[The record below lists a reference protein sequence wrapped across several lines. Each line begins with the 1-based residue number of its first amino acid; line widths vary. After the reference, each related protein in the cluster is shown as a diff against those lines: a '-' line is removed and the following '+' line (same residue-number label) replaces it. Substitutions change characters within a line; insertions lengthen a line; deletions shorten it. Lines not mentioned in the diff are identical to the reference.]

1 MLLSFRQ
8 RIIFF
13 ICISVFGMA
22 VAGLAGGFILTKF
35 DYTSA
40 AMRIAA
46 VLQSL
51 LQMIIPAIATAM
63 IVTRRPATFLAIDR
77 RIDLTTLLL
86 SVLALVAA
94 TPLMNALITF
104 NNGLTLPDSMKEIED
119 AIREMETRANESI
132 TLLQGTHT
140 IGNLIM
146 NILIIGILAGF
157 GEELF
162 FRGTFM
168 RLLTTGRVNRHVA
181 IWTVAIIFSAMH
193 LQFFGFIPRTLLGAF
208 FGYLL
213 AWSRCLWIPII
224 VHATNNIIYVVNQY
238 IYADIAEDATP
249 LDSIGINGDYTGL
262 IVSVIITT
270 ILFTAIYRRRV
281 TDRQNS

>member
-8 RIIFF
+8 RLIFF
-13 ICISVFGMA
+13 ICISVFGLA
-22 VAGLAGGFILTKF
+22 VAGLASGFILAKF
-35 DYTSA
+35 DSSTA

-46 VLQSL
+46 VLQNL

-77 RIDLTTLLL
+77 RIDLHTLLL
-86 SVLALVAA
+86 AVLALVAA
-94 TPLMNALITF
+94 TPLMNALISF
-104 NNGLTLPDSMKEIED
+104 NNGLTLPDSMKGIEN
-119 AIREMETRANESI
+119 AIRDMEMRANESI
-132 TLLQGTHT
+132 TMLQGAHT
-140 IGNLIM
+140 AGNLIM

-181 IWTVAIIFSAMH
+181 IWTVAIVFSAMH
-193 LQFFGFIPRTLLGAF
+193 LQFFGFLPRTLLGAF

-224 VHATNNIIYVVNQY
+224 VHATNNIIYVVNHY
-238 IYADIAEDATP
+238 IYADAPDGATP
-249 LDSIGINGDYTGL
+249 LDSIGSTGDFP
-262 IVSVIITT
+262 SVISSAVV
-270 ILFTAIYRRRV
+270 TALLIAVLYYRRII
-281 TDRQNS
+281 DRQSD